1 MVDRR
6 MTLASNPSGYML
18 TKRKSDD
25 GRDTAER
32 LALAALAWMATDDE
46 RLYPFL
52 QATGVTPDTLRAS
65 ASDPGF
71 LAGILDYVM
80 GDETTLLACAEAL
93 DVKPETIAAAWRRL
107 GPPDF
112 DEGGA

>member
-1 MVDRR
+1 
-6 MTLASNPSGYML
+6 ML
-18 TKRKSDD
+18 TKRKSDNGQSSD
-25 GRDTAER
+25 RASAER
-32 LALAALAWMATDDE
+32 LALEALAWMATDDE

-52 QATGVTPDTLRAS
+52 HATGVTPDTLRAS

-93 DVKPETIAAAWRRL
+93 DTKPERIAAAWRRL